1 MCVQGNL
8 LTIFSLFGGIE
19 LQRVADQI
27 VEIFRLA
34 AKKRNIASKIADIV
48 GELRELVENETKN
61 LVMQKLG
68 NREIEEPIEIRI
80 EVPKDNPRALVVIE
94 NKYEGIGRWNFDFL
108 VSPRG
113 DYLENADDIDVSL
126 SLIKAYMA
134 VLEHKDDIL
143 RELEKYRDKIRTE
156 IERLKEAHEKAKK
169 IASKVLV
176 ARKI

>member
-1 MCVQGNL
+1 
-8 LTIFSLFGGIE
+8 
-19 LQRVADQI
+19 
-27 VEIFRLA
+27 
-34 AKKRNIASKIADIV
+34 
-48 GELRELVENETKN
+48 
-61 LVMQKLG
+61 MQKLG

-156 IERLKEAHEKAKK
+156 IERLKEVHEKAKK